1 MLSVFVN
8 LLSNLLTRLVHNTL
22 GISKSTYSWD
32 FHNFD
37 AASFKQF
44 HKEAIY
50 SEVQG
55 LHCWDLVNG
64 QTSSP
69 YIKTGMH
76 LLTNNY
82 YCITTSSLAARP
94 TFQKLRLRRDKT
106 IFGVVKI
113 TSKHM
118 WARNKYA

>member
-22 GISKSTYSWD
+22 GIKKLKGL

-37 AASFKQF
+37 AAIFKQL

-55 LHCWDLVNG
+55 LHGKVAN
-64 QTSSP
+64 
-69 YIKTGMH
+69 
-76 LLTNNY
+76 
-82 YCITTSSLAARP
+82 
-94 TFQKLRLRRDKT
+94 
-106 IFGVVKI
+106 V
-113 TSKHM
+113 
-118 WARNKYA
+118 